1 MAKIIQKI
9 TSGSLQLSPNFYLSE
24 FLISDNAVRAGIS
37 NTPDPLSVQNLFRLA
52 KMMEQVRALL
62 GNRVIVVS
70 SGFRSP
76 AVNALA
82 GSSST
87 SEHLHGDACDFVCN
101 GFGTPRQVAA
111 AIAKSGIK
119 FGQLIQEFGGWV
131 HISTPGKFNQS
142 VMTASIVNGKAVYSN
157 GLV

>member
-62 GNRVIVVS
+62 GNRVS
-70 SGFRSP
+70 
-76 AVNALA
+76 LLLL
-82 GSSST
+82 
-87 SEHLHGDACDFVCN
+87 E
-101 GFGTPRQVAA
+101 
-111 AIAKSGIK
+111 
-119 FGQLIQEFGGWV
+119 
-131 HISTPGKFNQS
+131 
-142 VMTASIVNGKAVYSN
+142 
-157 GLV
+157 